1 MTVLNSSSKEQHS
14 PTAAACGLAVT
25 LKLLAL
31 LVLITTAI
39 YYCAYEPTGSGVRR
53 SMRLHSTCL
62 LYSWLYYYC
71 FTTEG
76 VKHERSMRLN
86 SICLLYSWREA
97 EHATAATVLLL
108 FTPSICSCYSLLL
121 FTTAIYSCYLLLLF
135 TTAIYY
141 CHLLQRELNTSA
153 ASRMTRK
160 ALVKQ

>member
-97 EHATAATVLLL
+97 EHATAATVRRCMQQLQQ
-108 FTPSICSCYSLLL
+108 CSCYLLRP
-121 FTTAIYSCYLLLLF
+121 FAPAIHYCYLLLLF
-135 TTAIYY
+135 TPAIYYCYLLLPFTTAIYY
-141 CHLLQRELNTSA
+141 RGS
-153 ASRMTRK
+153 
-160 ALVKQ
+160 